1 MTTFAPHRDTV
12 EAFVD
17 CMHGGAD
24 KVAFSGIL
32 AEDVVLYGPL
42 GDEPVTGRA
51 AVLEAMQGVGTVAT
65 DLTYKEVL
73 SGETHHAAYFRLQ
86 IEDTQ
91 KVGTLLRRP
100 LYFRLIVEHMFE
112 WWCSYAKRFQMKTP
126 RSQSY
131 FA

>member
-24 KVAFSGIL
+24 EDALTAIL
-32 AEDVVLYGPL
+32 AEDVVMYGPL
-42 GDEPVTGRA
+42 GDEPVTGRE

-86 IEDTQ
+86 IEDTSAVITMTRQ
-91 KVGTLLRRP
+91 T
-100 LYFRLIVEHMFE
+100 MMTTT
-112 WWCSYAKRFQMKTP
+112 S
-126 RSQSY
+126 
-131 FA
+131 